1 MSLTSFPRDA
11 EVNDSRASAHCG
23 SHVIVCHNEA
33 RYSIN
38 PLDKSA
44 WRGWL
49 ERRVRMGDKGF
60 LMFKLMLRATALL
73 GLAPCSTSPA
83 MADDAD
89 NLVDMLPTEI
99 ADAGHWWIV
108 AGRQGRRLLSRHR
121 GHDRNREGLWRAC
134 VSAMARA
141 IRDQSRAQGD
151 GDRARRGG

>member
-11 EVNDSRASAHCG
+11 EVNDSRSAGCG
-23 SHVIVCHNEA
+23 SHVIVCHNKA

-49 ERRVRMGDKGF
+49 ERRVRMGGKGF

-73 GLAPCSTSPA
+73 GLARVPLRLRWP
-83 MADDAD
+83 M
-89 NLVDMLPTEI
+89 MPTISSEI

-121 GHDRNREGLWRAC
+121 
-134 VSAMARA
+134 
-141 IRDQSRAQGD
+141 
-151 GDRARRGG
+151 

>member
-73 GLAPCSTSPA
+73 GLARVPLRLRWPMMPTILSTSFPRR
-83 MADDAD
+83 
-89 NLVDMLPTEI
+89 LP
-99 ADAGHWWIV
+99 DAGQWWIV

-121 GHDRNREGLWRAC
+121 GQTGTEKDFGAHVFLR
-134 VSAMARA
+134 
-141 IRDQSRAQGD
+141 
-151 GDRARRGG
+151 